1 MNDDPPPRLEPLP
14 LVDTTSRSSLSPP
27 PPLTIRLGPRPPASA
42 SNASP
47 RKGRQ
52 AHYSDTSDEEAA
64 PPKKLKLTTGKKATS
79 QSGSSQGLSVKQEEG
94 GAIQA
99 KRSYDWLQP
108 SVAGAS
114 HQGPPERAGG
124 PSTGVAPISVLGSG
138 QEGRRI
144 SGWAPGEDY
153 VSQVAGELDS
163 RPVKKSGK
171 KDKVPGPG
179 KAWRKGVKK

>member
-1 MNDDPPPRLEPLP
+1 MNDEPPPRPDP
-14 LVDTTSRSSLSPP
+14 TPPMDTAARSSLSPP
-27 PPLTIRLGPRPPASA
+27 PPLTIRLGPRPSSGPS
-42 SNASP
+42 SHP

-52 AHYSDTSDEEAA
+52 AHYSDSSDEEAA
-64 PPKKLKLTTGKKATS
+64 PPKKLKLTAGGKATS
-79 QSGSSQGLSVKQEEG
+79 QSGSSQGLSVKEEA
-94 GAIQA
+94 GAAAPA

-124 PSTGVAPISVLGSG
+124 PSSGVALPSVPAAAALSK
-138 QEGRRI
+138 I

-153 VSQVAGELDS
+153 VSQVAGEVEH
-163 RPVKKSGK
+163 RPAKKSGK
-171 KDKVPGPG
+171 KEKLPGPG